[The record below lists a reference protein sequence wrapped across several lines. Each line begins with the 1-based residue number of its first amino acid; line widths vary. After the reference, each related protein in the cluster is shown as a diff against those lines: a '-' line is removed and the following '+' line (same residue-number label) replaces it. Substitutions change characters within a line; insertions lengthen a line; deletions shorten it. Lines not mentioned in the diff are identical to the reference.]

1 MSQPTSKMQDAPCG
15 PLPANEPVDTA
26 IDWFRAA
33 SPYINAHRGK
43 TMVLA
48 LPGEWLR
55 NDLLP
60 TLTHDLTLLS
70 HLGLRLVVCFGLR
83 AQVDEQLEKRGLG
96 ASERVAGRRVT
107 DAHALKAIVKA
118 ASMTRNTLESRL
130 SMGLPNTPMAGARL
144 SVSSGNYVTAQPFGV
159 HDGVDFQHTGSIRE
173 VHASAITA
181 LLDAGHLV
189 LVPPLGYSLTGEVF
203 NVTVNEMATVCAKAL
218 QADKLV
224 FLVNGLL
231 HDAEGQVLRQ
241 ASAGQLE
248 HLQATRLKDQRIRVD
263 RAAASTETSNQD
275 TSDEND
281 LDSIIPHAISAC
293 RAGVERVH
301 LLLSNDRNAL
311 LAELYTRDGSGTMIT
326 AARWESVRAAT
337 IQDVRGI
344 IELIEP
350 LQANGTMVS
359 RSREQL
365 ELDIDHFV
373 VSERDGMVVACAAM
387 YPDADSKSVEIACI
401 ATHPAYRGEGRAD
414 QLLSHLE
421 SQAMAQGFLHARLL
435 STRAGHWFVE
445 RGYHETQPDAL
456 PEARRASYN
465 RQRNSKVYQKGLR

>member
-1 MSQPTSKMQDAPCG
+1 MSQ
-15 PLPANEPVDTA
+15 LPAKPFDDESIGSKPASIDTV

-43 TMVLA
+43 TLVLA

-83 AQVDEQLEKRGLG
+83 AQVDEQLAKRGRVP
-96 ASERVAGRRVT
+96 SERVAGRRIT
-107 DAHALKAIVKA
+107 DAPALKAIVKA
-118 ASMTRNTLESRL
+118 ASITRNTLESRL

-159 HDGVDFQHTGSIRE
+159 HDGVDFQHTGAIRE

-203 NVTVNEMATVCAKAL
+203 NVTVNEMACACATAL

-224 FLVNGLL
+224 FLVNGLP
-231 HDAEGQVLRQ
+231 HDSDGRMLRQ

-248 HLQATRLKDQRIRVD
+248 RLQAQQKPDGGTH
-263 RAAASTETSNQD
+263 ATEGPTND
-275 TSDEND
+275 ND
-281 LDSIIPHAISAC
+281 LDTIIPHAISAC

-301 LLLSNDRNAL
+301 LLMNDDRNAL
-311 LAELYTRDGSGTMIT
+311 LSELYTRDGSGTMVT
-326 AARWESVRAAT
+326 ANRWENVRAAT
-337 IQDVRGI
+337 IQDVGGI
-344 IELIEP
+344 IALIEP

-365 ELDIDHFV
+365 ELDIKHFV
-373 VSERDGMVVACAAM
+373 VSERDGTVVACAAM
-387 YPDADSKSVEIACI
+387 YPDTSSASVEIACI
-401 ATHPAYRGEGRAD
+401 ATHPNYRGEGRAD
-414 QLLSHLE
+414 HLLSHLE
-421 SQAMAQGFLHARLL
+421 AQALSQGFAKARLL
-435 STRAGHWFVE
+435 STRTGHWFIA
-445 RGYHETQPDAL
+445 RGYMETAPDDL
-456 PEARRASYN
+456 PTDRRASYN
-465 RQRNSKVYQKGLR
+465 RQRNSKIYQKQLR